1 MYLRYGKG
9 FGVIFLYWKR
19 WLMIFEN
26 WNKIIDKVKRNN
38 VNNESV
44 IDVGFFLDKES
55 IFCEK

>member
-1 MYLRYGKG
+1 
-9 FGVIFLYWKR
+9 
-19 WLMIFEN
+19 MIFEN
-26 WNKIIDKVKRNN
+26 WNKIIDKIKRNN